1 MTKKYCILILI
12 SRKRM
17 VESLLAHQQTAGVV
31 RLILSSL
38 LTMMPAF
45 SKGCIISFATS
56 GLPKMMEPNKT
67 GISLDIHQISWIS
80 KIDYYD
86 IVLKGMY
93 QFPDSLSCGTGVI
106 ALLMSKFLNEKIG
119 RKKSLIAATL
129 PQVVSIGCVYFCS
142 SFYSLSIM
150 IGLVNFFSS
159 MMTVPGTLKLV
170 SNRETF
176 LIAGYSLLSEI
187 CLIRYRTPLAT
198 LNTSSTNMGWLLG
211 LCIGL
216 VTPLHLH
223 YPTLGLSSVLFLLLC
238 WLLPESPVWL
248 MRRGREREA
257 KQTLSW
263 LRGNKYDIGP
273 EMEDLQKIAELE
285 DQSYGL
291 SISDVFLDKR
301 FLKPLGLCCILF
313 TVQAMSGTVLIS
325 FYSAVIFKDIGIS
338 IQYVPMIYLVSM
350 YGKQTESR

>member
-1 MTKKYCILILI
+1 MLV
-12 SRKRM
+12 SPAR
-17 VESLLAHQQTAGVV
+17 
-31 RLILSSL
+31 LSSRVSMSGTISLGSRDSSYL
-38 LTMMPAF
+38 LTSWPRWSSRNF
-45 SKGCIISFATS
+45 SKFH
-56 GLPKMMEPNKT
+56 L
-67 GISLDIHQISWIS
+67 
-80 KIDYYD
+80 
-86 IVLKGMY
+86 
-93 QFPDSLSCGTGVI
+93 
-106 ALLMSKFLNEKIG
+106 
-119 RKKSLIAATL
+119 RK
-129 PQVVSIGCVYFCS
+129 VDFCN
-142 SFYSLSIM
+142 SFYSLAIM

-216 VTPLHLH
+216 VSPLHLH

-301 FLKPLGLCCILF
+301 F
-313 TVQAMSGTVLIS
+313 
-325 FYSAVIFKDIGIS
+325 
-338 IQYVPMIYLVSM
+338 
-350 YGKQTESR
+350 

>member
-1 MTKKYCILILI
+1 
-12 SRKRM
+12 
-17 VESLLAHQQTAGVV
+17 
-31 RLILSSL
+31 
-38 LTMMPAF
+38 
-45 SKGCIISFATS
+45 
-56 GLPKMMEPNKT
+56 
-67 GISLDIHQISWIS
+67 
-80 KIDYYD
+80 
-86 IVLKGMY
+86 MY

-129 PQVVSIGCVYFCS
+129 PQVVSIGCVYFCN
-142 SFYSLSIM
+142 SFYSLAIM

-216 VTPLHLH
+216 VTPIHLH
-223 YPTLGLSSVLFLLLC
+223 YPTLCLFSVIFLCLC

-248 MRRGREREA
+248 MRRGRESDARL
-257 KQTLSW
+257 TLTW
-263 LRGNKYDIGP
+263 LRGVKYDIEP
-273 EMEDLQKIAELE
+273 EMEELE
-285 DQSYGL
+285 QIVAQEDNVSGI
-291 SISDVFLDKR
+291 SIFDVLTNQT
-301 FLKPLGLCCILF
+301 FLKPLLLCCILF
-313 TVQAMSGTVLIS
+313 TLQALSGTVLIS
-325 FYSAVIFKDIGIS
+325 FYSAVIFKADVGFSSEHIAI
-338 IQYVPMIYLVSM
+338 IYQVKHTLLN
-350 YGKQTESR
+350 